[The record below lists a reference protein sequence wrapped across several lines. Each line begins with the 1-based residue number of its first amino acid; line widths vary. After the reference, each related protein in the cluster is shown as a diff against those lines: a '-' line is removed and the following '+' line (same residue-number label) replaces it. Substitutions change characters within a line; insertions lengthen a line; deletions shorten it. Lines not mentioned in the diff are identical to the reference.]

1 MSDGFRFEENLAR
14 AATLPSSW
22 YVDPVVL
29 DRERERVFGR
39 TWQLVGGAEDLA
51 RPGDF
56 LAAEVAG
63 EPVVVA
69 RGEDGVLRAFSNVCR
84 HRAGPVACGR
94 GHRPSLRCG
103 YHGWTYGLD
112 GRLLATPEFEG
123 VLDLDRAAVRL
134 PELRAATFGSL
145 AFVHLD
151 PGAPA
156 LERVLGEMA
165 VETAG
170 LGLERLRFHHRHDYE
185 VACNWKVY
193 VDNYLEGYHIPIVHP
208 GLFREI
214 DYAAY
219 RVETR
224 EHHSRQHAPVR
235 SPSPESP
242 YRRRLEAGKEPEALY
257 YWLFPNLML
266 NVYPDHVQVN
276 LVLPLGPERTL
287 VRFDWLVPD
296 PSRPGLEPELERS
309 FAFSDEVQREDA
321 AVCEAVQRGLRSRF
335 YDRGRLSVKREN
347 GVHHFHGLLVAALG

>member
-1 MSDGFRFEENLAR
+1 MDGEFCFEPDLAR
-14 AATLPSSW
+14 ATTLPSSW
-22 YVDPVVL
+22 YLEPAVL
-29 DRERERVFGR
+29 ERERERVFGG
-39 TWQLVGGAEDLA
+39 TWQLVAHAEDLA

-69 RGEDGVLRAFSNVCR
+69 RGEDGALRSFSAVCR

-94 GHRPSLRCG
+94 GNRPSLRCG

-123 VLDLDRAAVRL
+123 ARDFDRSAVRL
-134 PELRAATFGSL
+134 PGLRVASFGPL
-145 AFVHLD
+145 VFVQLD
-151 PGAPA
+151 PGAPG
-156 LERVLGEMA
+156 LETVLGEMTA
-165 VETAG
+165 ETAG
-170 LGLERLRFHHRHDYE
+170 LGLERQRFYRRHDYE

-208 GLFREI
+208 GLLREI

-224 EHHSRQHAPVR
+224 SHHSRQRAPVR
-235 SPSPESP
+235 SPSPESL
-242 YRRRLEAGKEPEALY
+242 YRRKLEPGKEPEALY

-276 LVLPLGPERTL
+276 LVQPLGPERTL
-287 VRFDWLVPD
+287 VRFEWLVPD
-296 PSRPGLEPELERS
+296 PARPGLDEDFERS

-321 AVCEAVQRGLRSRF
+321 AICAAVQRGLRSRF
-335 YDRGRLSVKREN
+335 YDRGRFSVKREN
-347 GVHHFHGLLVAALG
+347 GVHHFHGLLAAALA